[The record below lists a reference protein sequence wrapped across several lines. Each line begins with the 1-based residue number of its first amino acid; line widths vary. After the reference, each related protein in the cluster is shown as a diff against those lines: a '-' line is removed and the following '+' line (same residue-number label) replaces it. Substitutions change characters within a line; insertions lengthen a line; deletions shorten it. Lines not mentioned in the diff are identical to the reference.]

1 MSWLWASFPDRGWGI
16 ADGPRQLTQVE
27 ASNKLLKWD
36 EKGGRG
42 RDCGGE
48 EGMDNDLREKKRGEH
63 CYSNFY
69 RGYANSKLF
78 NFTINFFLLIIEQWL
93 I

>member
-48 EGMDNDLREKKRGEH
+48 EGMDNDLREGNIVTVTFIVAMRIVN
-63 CYSNFY
+63 YLISPLTSFY
-69 RGYANSKLF
+69 
-78 NFTINFFLLIIEQWL
+78 
-93 I
+93 